1 MVQTWTMHSLRLLL
15 SLAWL
20 FGFAA
25 PSSAQQNARC
35 TPSGLRAHIV
45 IEKTRYTPGERI
57 KLALTVENSST
68 PRIITTK
75 EFSVLPY
82 YLFMRFIAPDG
93 KGIVAKALTTIVSD
107 EPPPPRALVVG
118 EEILQV
124 EEIEALAG
132 RQHSQPFA
140 RTVTLPDVRA
150 FYPLALNGHYTVQAR
165 IPVRTYPDREGVV
178 RTVAGVA
185 FATLGAAHPNT
196 CVIES
201 NVVNFSI
208 RARVTTGDLDGDQD
222 VDSADIDMLLLDRDK
237 TTRESVCGTACDLDG
252 DGRIT
257 MLDARRLVALCTRPG
272 CATS

>member
-1 MVQTWTMHSLRLLL
+1 MVQTWTMHGLRLMV

-20 FGFAA
+20 LGFAA
-25 PSSAQQNARC
+25 PSVAQQNARC

-45 IEKTRYTPGERI
+45 IEKIRYAPGERI
-57 KLALTVENSST
+57 KLALTVENSSST
-68 PRIITTK
+68 RIIAAK
-75 EFSVLPY
+75 GFSVLPY
-82 YLFMRFIAPDG
+82 YLFLRFIGPDG
-93 KGIVAKALTTIVSD
+93 KGIVAKALTTTVSD

-124 EEIEALAG
+124 EEVEALAG
-132 RQHSQPFA
+132 RQQSKPFA

-150 FYPLALNGHYTVQAR
+150 FYPLVLNGHYTVQAR
-165 IPVRTYPDREGVV
+165 IPVRAYPDREGVV

-196 CVIES
+196 CVVES
-201 NVVNFSI
+201 NVVNFSV

-222 VDSADIDMLLLDRDK
+222 VDSADMNILLRDRNK
-237 TTRESVCGTACDLDG
+237 TTRESVCGIACDLDG

-257 MLDARRLVALCTRPG
+257 KLDARRLVALCTRPG
-272 CATS
+272 CSTS